1 MHQINRNLSAPVV
14 LGLSALATNI
24 ALLLVLSGES
34 LLPAGNIFLFCAAGA
49 LSPAHTLVAAALGSF
64 PIALWSG
71 EYFEAFRV
79 LALCLGLSI
88 CATHLP
94 KVPAFVL
101 TALAWTFIFIPVA
114 MLWNSGVDGALS
126 IQIAFGVMSETLFA
140 MIAGALLLNTSVW
153 GAITQRPR
161 HVALA
166 SLLTHFMAITATVVM
181 LAVMSMQV
189 RGSLILSG
197 SQFDASLLSM
207 GILVLMCV
215 GLPLYLGW
223 RLARRIGFDSQEL
236 LGIGSALG
244 RTTTFSNMTVD
255 LRRAINGNTPQR
267 AEATKSSGGT
277 EGALPIA
284 AVKELPSALSADLG
298 ICALNRNGTITFVN
312 RRFRQLAEM
321 SSNEVLGK
329 RIENIDLNPTLRTQ
343 ILELIEAAFTRGP
356 RAVEVKLNRL
366 PDKLRYYEISTRRP
380 DEMENSSLGD
390 GPESLILTVKDITDR
405 RTVESHL
412 LQAQKLSSL
421 APLLNNLAHSFN
433 NTLTAIIGQAS
444 YALRL
449 TAEDKRNQ
457 ALQCIIAASQEAGAL
472 VNKLL
477 EFTTS
482 RPGDIKA
489 GDMRTLVSSRMELLK
504 KIVGPQYELIFASP
518 ETSLPVACDSNLI
531 FQAITNL
538 VTNSRES
545 YQGKAGSIE
554 VTLAEER
561 IEQEAAA
568 FAIGAKAGEYVRL
581 RVRDFGCGMNAE
593 TLGKSF
599 NPLYTTK
606 QSTGHIG
613 LGLSIVYSIVR
624 AHDGFLTVE
633 SHPDK
638 GTTVSLYFP
647 KAAQLAQQSS
657 QEAVASRDKKEIAHA
672 AAHESILVVEDEQ
685 NVRDLV
691 TTMLRLLGYEVVS
704 CSSGQEALEH
714 SAQKDFDLYLVDMV
728 LPKLDG
734 VTLVEK
740 LRGLKP
746 ECRALIMTGFGNSI
760 DAGSTAAAIIPK
772 PFDIETLSRAVRNSL
787 GESRAAVQ
795 PRSRARASNAELRL
809 NEL

>member
-1 MHQINRNLSAPVV
+1 VRQINRNLSAPVV

-24 ALLLVLSGES
+24 ALLLVLSGQS

-49 LSPAHTLVAAALGSF
+49 LSPAYTLIAAALGSF
-64 PIALWSG
+64 PIALWNG
-71 EYFEAFRV
+71 EYFEAFRL
-79 LALCLGLSI
+79 LALCLGLSV
-88 CATHLP
+88 CAVHLP
-94 KVPAFVL
+94 KIPAFVL
-101 TALAWTFIFIPVA
+101 TALAWTLIFIPTTL
-114 MLWNSGVDGALS
+114 LWNAGADSALS
-126 IQIAFGVMSETLFA
+126 IQLAFGVMSETLFA

-166 SLLTHFMAITATVVM
+166 SLLTHFLAITATVVM

-189 RGSLILSG
+189 RGSLILNDSK
-197 SQFDASLLSM
+197 FDASLLSM
-207 GILVLMCV
+207 GILVLLCV
-215 GLPLYLGW
+215 CLPLYLGW

-236 LGIGSALG
+236 LGMGSALG
-244 RTTTFSNMTVD
+244 RTTTFSNMSVD
-255 LRRAINGNTPQR
+255 LRRAIKGNDSQR
-267 AEATKSSGGT
+267 SEMAKSSGGT

-284 AVKELPSALSADLG
+284 VVKELPSALSADLG

-329 RIENIDLNPTLRTQ
+329 RIENVDLNPTLRTH
-343 ILELIEAAFTRGP
+343 ILELIEATFTRGP
-356 RAVEVKLNRL
+356 RALEVKLNRL
-366 PDKLRYYEISTRRP
+366 PDKLRYFEISTRRP
-380 DEMENSSLGD
+380 DELENSSLGD

-449 TAEDKRNQ
+449 SAEDKRNQ
-457 ALQCIIAASQEAGAL
+457 ALQCIISASQEAGAL

-482 RPGDIKA
+482 KPGDIKT
-489 GDMRTLVSSRMELLK
+489 GDMRTLVSSRLELLK
-504 KIVGPQYELIFASP
+504 KILGPQHELIFASP
-518 ETSLPVACDSNLI
+518 EIPLPVACDSNLI

-545 YQGKAGSIE
+545 YQGKTGSIE
-554 VTLAEER
+554 VTLAEEL
-561 IEQEAAA
+561 IEQEAAT

-606 QSTGHIG
+606 HTTGHIG

-647 KAAQLAQQSS
+647 KAEHVMQHIS
-657 QEAVASRDKKEIAHA
+657 EALTPRDKMEILHA
-672 AAHESILVVEDEQ
+672 AAHERILVVEDEQ

-691 TTMLRLLGYEVVS
+691 TTMLRLLGYEVIS
-704 CSSGQEALEH
+704 CSSGQEALEY

-734 VTLVEK
+734 VALVEK
-740 LRGLKP
+740 LRNLKP
-746 ECRALIMTGFGNSI
+746 ASRALIMTGFGNSI
-760 DAGSTAAAIIPK
+760 DTSATSAPIIPK
-772 PFDIETLSRAVRNSL
+772 PFDIETLSRAVRSSL
-787 GESRAAVQ
+787 GESRTAVQ